1 MNRQQLPKKS
11 DDVLPDSTSPYGPC
25 PRCGRL
31 SNFTVEGR
39 GPVTYTDQ
47 MVVGQSG
54 RTERLFDE
62 QVSILRCN
70 GCGQNTVVEEEYLGG
85 VRRRDGGNSGL
96 CQWRGVRWWPT
107 IGMRRGD
114 PDVPQRVS
122 DAISEGARC
131 VAVKRSKAPRAAAVM
146 YRAAVAEIVTDRG
159 SPASQAKGSLADQLK
174 QMANDGDLDRTT
186 ADWADYVRIV
196 GNAGAHP
203 NELAPVT
210 LEEVEGLGRLINV
223 IVDYLYVHP
232 ARVRRARGS
241 RS

>member
-122 DAISEGARC
+122 DAISEGAR
-131 VAVKRSKAPRAAAVM
+131 VRGRQKVKSAESCCGYVQGGRSR
-146 YRAAVAEIVTDRG
+146 DR
-159 SPASQAKGSLADQLK
+159 
-174 QMANDGDLDRTT
+174 DG
-186 ADWADYVRIV
+186 
-196 GNAGAHP
+196 P
-203 NELAPVT
+203 
-210 LEEVEGLGRLINV
+210 GLTRL
-223 IVDYLYVHP
+223 P
-232 ARVRRARGS
+232 GQGQPC
-241 RS
+241 